1 MEDDSHSRGGQGQ
14 GPGTSSKQS
23 LSVDEIQSPA
33 GNNRP
38 RKGEVSKQLTGEGR
52 TAGSKDSNGWFGSL
66 AGDHVTHVGFSRVF
80 QNGYILLI

>member
-1 MEDDSHSRGGQGQ
+1 MRYRAQQATTGLARERSPSSSR
-14 GPGTSSKQS
+14 
-23 LSVDEIQSPA
+23 
-33 GNNRP
+33 
-38 RKGEVSKQLTGEGR
+38 GEGR